1 LKNENLVIFCAIICF
16 IPEEGDIQLIT
27 RYLKGDGK
35 SLELLIE
42 RYFSPIYAFIYQY
55 VGGAAEAE
63 DITQE
68 VFVKVWKNIK
78 KFNPR
83 RGYFGSRRRERQK
96 SFRTW
101 IFSIAKNASIDFL
114 RKKKAIP
121 FSDFST
127 LSEDNEEE
135 GNEVVANL
143 ADPTPLPDEVFARK
157 DLAEFI
163 NSSLKRLPPQ
173 YRTVLFLYYNL
184 HFTFQEIS
192 DSLGESINTIKSRH
206 RRALINL
213 RKIISDNS

>member
-1 LKNENLVIFCAIICF
+1 MQ
-16 IPEEGDIQLIT
+16 EEGDIQLIAS
-27 RYLKGDGK
+27 YFKGDGK

-42 RYFSPIYAFIYQY
+42 RYFRPIYAFIYQY
-55 VGGAAEAE
+55 VAGAAEAE

-83 RGYFGSRRRERQK
+83 RSYFGSRRKERQK

-121 FSDFST
+121 FSEFST
-127 LSEDNEEE
+127 LGQDNEED
-135 GNEVVANL
+135 GNEMVDNL
-143 ADPTPLPDEVFARK
+143 ADPAPLPDEIFARK
-157 DLAEFI
+157 DLAGFI
-163 NSSLKRLPPQ
+163 NSLLQRLPLQ

-192 DSLGESINTIKSRH
+192 DSLNESINTIKSRH

-213 RKIISDNS
+213 RKIISNNS